1 MPRRRFYDP
10 PLRYGV
16 HPCAGYRAV
25 VPHLGPAAAAITPV
39 PGLRVGVLLL
49 LVLTDVMLRVRLA
62 GDENLRPGRYASC

>member
-1 MPRRRFYDP
+1 MPGRLTLCVLS
-10 PLRYGV
+10 LR
-16 HPCAGYRAV
+16 ANASL
-25 VPHLGPAAAAITPV
+25 VPHLGPAAAAITLV